1 MSFDIIKGMA
11 TTFKN
16 IGKKPTTSLI
26 RKRNVN
32 YLHVFVDSMCSIVMK
47 MAWNGVSGA
56 ICALVPALLMQ
67 SISRQKKIQRSI
79 ESLRE
84 NGTPKSLMST
94 CYVVSSVATVKQ
106 PALQEL
112 LRWNT
117 NINWQH
123 TIQKIWC
130 TTKNNYLSLRDR
142 QQSVRALYGSN
153 HLRQELSNLYRS
165 HDTCLMDRRQAPLLL
180 ALVISL

>member
-1 MSFDIIKGMA
+1 MSFDILKGMA

-16 IGKKPTTSLI
+16 IGKRS
-26 RKRNVN
+26 VN
-32 YLHVFVDSMCSIVMK
+32 YLHVLADSMCSIVMK
-47 MAWNGVSGA
+47 MAWSGVLDA

-79 ESLRE
+79 EFHRE
-84 NGTPKSLMST
+84 NGMPKSLMLT

-106 PALQEL
+106 PVLQEL

-130 TTKNNYLSLRDR
+130 TTKNNCLSLRDR
-142 QQSVRALYGSN
+142 QQ
-153 HLRQELSNLYRS
+153 
-165 HDTCLMDRRQAPLLL
+165 
-180 ALVISL
+180 